1 VFNRVAQIVHIW
13 PCLKPYYCQT
23 TLVIN
28 PIFSGI
34 SVTLPNIKKITLSTL
49 WLSKD
54 KGHGH
59 PNLTISSSRYK
70 FSKISNPTMFWNFL
84 LIFGRIVADKII
96 FYLKKFDCK
105 IERFVRY
112 LGPNL
117 AWNESTFVAS
127 VTHDRSKNLRW
138 KYFRIFIMIWQVYH
152 TKFMNGSQCFHGDKL
167 WQNLCKN
174 HKFCVI
180 QRS

>member
-1 VFNRVAQIVHIW
+1 M
-13 PCLKPYYCQT
+13 
-23 TLVIN
+23 IN

-105 IERFVRY
+105 ISKGLWDILGQTWHEMKVPLSPRLPITAVKICVENIFAYSLWYGKFTIQNTWMVLNVFMEINFDKICAKTTNFV
-112 LGPNL
+112 
-117 AWNESTFVAS
+117 
-127 VTHDRSKNLRW
+127 
-138 KYFRIFIMIWQVYH
+138 
-152 TKFMNGSQCFHGDKL
+152 
-167 WQNLCKN
+167 
-174 HKFCVI
+174 
-180 QRS
+180 